1 MHRCL
6 QVRGQCMQTVGRL
19 CTFAH
24 CNQEGTCSCQGPI
37 LARRGQSGEGTRE
50 WWGAVDG
57 LSPSSWFPAL
67 GTCHSAHRLQKWPRW
82 SPGWGPD
89 AEVAGRPGRRGWVQ
103 RHVRAAGSSMG
114 HPALC

>member
-24 CNQEGTCSCQGPI
+24 CNQEGT
-37 LARRGQSGEGTRE
+37 RE
-50 WWGAVDG
+50 WRGAVDG